1 MSMSFNTGFPKVQG
15 YWFIIMV
22 VDRFSKYA
30 MFILAQHECLVEEAM
45 ILFFRNVAKYFGIP
59 KDIVSDRGS
68 QFICKF
74 LGGVVQD
81 DGNSMQVLHHQSPLD
96 GWATPWPHEQP
107 VSNARCNMWDRYLKM
122 VCKLL
127 AHMGGEVSS
136 CGTTLRHNDT
146 RIVGTWMG
154 CLGQMSHTTTGMSIA
169 LAARALMHESSMH
182 R

>member
-74 LGGVVQD
+74 WVELF
-81 DGNSMQVLHHQSPLD
+81 
-96 GWATPWPHEQP
+96 
-107 VSNARCNMWDRYLKM
+107 KM
-122 VCKLL
+122 MGTQCKF
-127 AHMGGEVSS
+127 S
-136 CGTTLRHNDT
+136 TTNHP
-146 RIVGTWMG
+146 
-154 CLGQMSHTTTGMSIA
+154 
-169 LAARALMHESSMH
+169 
-182 R
+182 